1 MKKNY
6 SNLAGYEIDIKFI
19 IKKLWKDKIIILL
32 ICIISALLGYLN
44 YKNNPALL
52 KSSISLRVP
61 PPYIFHHYKEVIN
74 TSDLGSLL
82 SLELN
87 RKLISRDNLSS
98 FIEKNKEF
106 DDFKKI
112 KISKL
117 EENRDLAMYY
127 YYIIYEKKLNG
138 DNFLTSY
145 VQFTLKESKNEIREI
160 IKNSILATLN
170 NYENAYQISKKISLK
185 EPIIEIEPQIN
196 IFVSEPSSLFYRG
209 EKVLLEQINILKKA
223 NILLATDEFNYNI
236 ILDKPVSEK
245 LSENSSSLNINIL
258 QGLIAGLFFYSSTIF
273 IRRFLKKNS

>member
-1 MKKNY
+1 VKKNY

-61 PPYIFHHYKEVIN
+61 PPHIFHHYKEVIN
-74 TSDLGSLL
+74 PSDLGSLL

-127 YYIIYEKKLNG
+127 YYIIHEKKLNG
-138 DNFLTSY
+138 DNFLISY
-145 VQFTLKESKNEIREI
+145 AQFTLKESKNEIREI
-160 IKNSILATLN
+160 IKNSILATIN
-170 NYENAYQISKKISLK
+170 NYENAYQIAKKISFK
-185 EPIIEIEPQIN
+185 EPFIVLEPQSNTFI
-196 IFVSEPSSLFYRG
+196 SEPSLLFYRG
-209 EKVLLEQINILKKA
+209 EKVLLEQINILKKV